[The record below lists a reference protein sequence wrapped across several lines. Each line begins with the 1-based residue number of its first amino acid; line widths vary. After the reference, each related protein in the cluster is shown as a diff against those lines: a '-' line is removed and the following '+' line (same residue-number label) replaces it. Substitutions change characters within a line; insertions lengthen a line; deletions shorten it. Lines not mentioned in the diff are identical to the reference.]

1 MITLSGKKRNLVR
14 AVAKV
19 VVITGGFDP
28 IHRGHIDYIM
38 SAKEL
43 GDILVV
49 GVNSDE
55 WLVRKKGRS
64 FMPFED
70 RIAIIAQLQG
80 VDYAIPFNDRDGTAK
95 DAIAWA
101 RRVFPDHTVVFANG
115 GDRTKENIPEMDIED
130 DNIEFVFEVGG
141 GKANSSSWIL
151 EEWKAPKTE
160 REWGYYRVLHENG
173 PEIKV
178 KELTVDP
185 GKALSMQKHNQR
197 SEQWFVAEG
206 IATLYTVNRS
216 SDVELVG
223 TFDKFKMIHIRMN
236 DWHQLVNETTEPL
249 KIIEIQ
255 YGNHCIE
262 EDIERK

>member
-1 MITLSGKKRNLVR
+1 M
-14 AVAKV
+14 AKV

-28 IHRGHIDYIM
+28 LHIGHIDYIK
-38 SAKEL
+38 SGRAL

-70 RIAIIAQLQG
+70 RIAIINELQG

-95 DAIAWA
+95 DAIAWV

-115 GDRTKENIPEMDIED
+115 GDRTGDNIPEMDIED
-130 DNIEFVFEVGG
+130 DNIEFKFGVGG
-141 GKANSSSWIL
+141 SKSNSSSWL
-151 EEWKAPKTE
+151 LDEWKAPKTE
-160 REWGYYRVLHENG
+160 RKWGYYRVLHEVG
-173 PEIKV
+173 DHVKV

-185 GKALSMQKHNQR
+185 GQSLSMQRHKQR
-197 SEQWFVAEG
+197 SEKWFVAEG
-206 IATLYTVNRS
+206 TASLYTINRS
-216 SDVELVG
+216 SDVEFRG
-223 TFDKFKMIHIRMN
+223 AYGQFATIHIEASE
-236 DWHQLVNETTEPL
+236 WHQLANETDEPL

-255 YGNHCIE
+255 YGNECIE